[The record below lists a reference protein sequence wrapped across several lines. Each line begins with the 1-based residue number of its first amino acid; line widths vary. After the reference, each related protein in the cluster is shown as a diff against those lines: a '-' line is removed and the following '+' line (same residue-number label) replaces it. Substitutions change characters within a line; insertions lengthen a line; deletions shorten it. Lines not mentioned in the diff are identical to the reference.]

1 MDMQT
6 TDHKWGEKR
15 PQEEGRTNCEETSQ
29 PYFAVCWDGHTRFQ
43 PTPGPGPRPLAT
55 AVSPYPV
62 TAPPRP
68 IFHKIRDFEVIV

>member
-29 PYFAVCWDGHTRFQ
+29 PYFAVCWDGHTPVSSPRLALD
-43 PTPGPGPRPLAT
+43 PGLW
-55 AVSPYPV
+55 
-62 TAPPRP
+62 PPQFLR
-68 IFHKIRDFEVIV
+68 IL